1 MVTTIMDVKPQVKK
15 KMSSTEISSWRAHRI
30 ERIIARHAVYTSFD
44 FSVCSNE
51 KIAEMFQVLVLE
63 DEQGEESGNAQ

>member
-1 MVTTIMDVKPQVKK
+1 MFPVMDVKPQVKK
-15 KMSSTEISSWRAHRI
+15 KMSTSEITSWREHRI
-30 ERIIARHAVYTSFD
+30 ERIIARHAVYASFD

-63 DEQGEESGNAQ
+63 DEQGEERGSAQ

>member
-1 MVTTIMDVKPQVKK
+1 MFPVMDVKPQVNK
-15 KMSSTEISSWRAHRI
+15 KMSSSEISSWREHRI
-30 ERIIARHAVYTSFD
+30 ERIIARHAVYASFD
-44 FSVCSNE
+44 FGICSNE

>member
-1 MVTTIMDVKPQVKK
+1 MMPVMDLKQKANK
-15 KMSSTEISSWRAHRI
+15 KMSSSEMISWREHRI
-30 ERIIARHAVYTSFD
+30 ERIIARHAVYASFD

-63 DEQGEESGNAQ
+63 DEQGEASGNAQ